1 MRGWILTKTL
11 LAGLLTVL
19 IATSLYGESTR
30 KLVQDGNK
38 AYRSGQ
44 YDQALAKYKAALM
57 AGGDPRIVAYNL
69 GNTHYALRE
78 SEAAQQAY
86 TESMRPE
93 RPRDLSGSVYN
104 LGNAYLQG
112 GKISEAISAYIEA
125 LKLNPD
131 DEDAKYNLEL
141 ARRMLN
147 QMQQSQSQQSSEQQ
161 EQDQQEKRDSQEEQQ
176 QQDQQQQDQQQQ
188 NAEKQE
194 SEQTPP
200 PKELEQRQMTPEE
213 AERLLNALLQ
223 DEQDALKQVKK
234 VEVADRPKREK
245 DW

>member
-1 MRGWILTKTL
+1 MRGWILAKIWL
-11 LAGLLTVL
+11 VGLLTVL
-19 IATSLYGESTR
+19 LATSLYGESTR
-30 KLVQDGNK
+30 KLVRDGNK

-57 AGGDPRIVAYNL
+57 AGGDPSVVAYNL
-69 GNTHYALRE
+69 GNTHYALGE
-78 SEAAQQAY
+78 SDAAQQAY
-86 TESMRPE
+86 TESMRPG

-112 GKISEAISAYIEA
+112 GKMSEAISAYIEA

-147 QMQQSQSQQSSEQQ
+147 QMQQSQPEQSP
-161 EQDQQEKRDSQEEQQ
+161 DQQEKEQQQERDSQEEQQ
-176 QQDQQQQDQQQQ
+176 QQEQEQ
-188 NAEKQE
+188 QE
-194 SEQTPP
+194 SEQAPP
-200 PKELEQRQMTPEE
+200 QQELEQRQMTPEE

-223 DEQDALKQVKK
+223 DEQDALKEVKK
-234 VEVADRPKREK
+234 VEATDRPKREK

>member
-1 MRGWILTKTL
+1 MRGWIMAKTWL
-11 LAGLLTVL
+11 VGLLTVL
-19 IATSLYGESTR
+19 LATSLQGESTR
-30 KLVQDGNK
+30 KLVRDGNK

-57 AGGDPRIVAYNL
+57 AGGDPSVVAYNL
-69 GNTHYALRE
+69 GNTHYALGE

-86 TESMRPE
+86 TESMRPG
-93 RPRDLSGSVYN
+93 RARDLSGSVYN

-112 GKISEAISAYIEA
+112 GKMSEAISAYIEA

-147 QMQQSQSQQSSEQQ
+147 QMQQSQSEQSP
-161 EQDQQEKRDSQEEQQ
+161 DQQEKDEQQQERDSQEEQEQEEQEQ
-176 QQDQQQQDQQQQ
+176 QEQ
-188 NAEKQE
+188 QE
-194 SEQTPP
+194 SEQTSPQQ
-200 PKELEQRQMTPEE
+200 ELEQRQMTQEE

-223 DEQDALKQVKK
+223 DEQDALKEVKK
-234 VEVADRPKREK
+234 VEATDRPKREK

>member
-1 MRGWILTKTL
+1 MRGWIPAKIWLV
-11 LAGLLTVL
+11 GLLTVL
-19 IATSLYGESTR
+19 LATSLYGESTR
-30 KLVQDGNK
+30 KLVRDGNK

-57 AGGDPRIVAYNL
+57 AGGDPGVVAYNL

-86 TESMRPE
+86 TESMRPQ
-93 RPRDLSGSVYN
+93 RARDLSGSVYN

-112 GKISEAISAYIEA
+112 GKIEEAISAYIEA

-147 QMQQSQSQQSSEQQ
+147 QMQQSQPEQSP
-161 EQDQQEKRDSQEEQQ
+161 DQQEKEQQEERDSQEEQQ
-176 QQDQQQQDQQQQ
+176 QQEQEQQEQ
-188 NAEKQE
+188 QE
-194 SEQTPP
+194 SEQQEQEQQ
-200 PKELEQRQMTPEE
+200 ELEQRQMTQEE

-223 DEQDALKQVKK
+223 DEQEALKEVKK
-234 VEVADRPKREK
+234 VEATDRPKREK